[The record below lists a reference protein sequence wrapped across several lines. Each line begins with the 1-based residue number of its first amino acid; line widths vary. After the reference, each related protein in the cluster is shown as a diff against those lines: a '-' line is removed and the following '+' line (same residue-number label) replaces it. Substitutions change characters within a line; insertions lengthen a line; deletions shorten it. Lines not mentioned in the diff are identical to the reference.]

1 MPIDQALKDA
11 VWLLLEITSQQ
22 QPDTTIHSDLIIR
35 KFPKINEIELINVVG
50 ALAQEGKITLK
61 ASSVDAHGNATAY
74 HIRVRE
80 VPGKPK
86 APAPEQSRVAFDVG
100 FGGNAAASSERA
112 TTPPAEPKRV
122 GLNIEGG
129 KIDITPD
136 TGKVSPQPAPNDLEI
151 TGPISV
157 PMGTGRIVIDRA
169 QTNADD
175 AFAEEVTS
183 FFAELQAYPVRDGEA
198 KKDLT
203 DQLTVIMA
211 MFSSVDVESFTTPI
225 SKLATLKN
233 RVQLL
238 APELVPD
245 YIMLM
250 QSAVRAWL
258 GRV

>member
-22 QPDTTIHSDLIIR
+22 QPDTTIHSDFVIR
-35 KFPKINEIELINVVG
+35 KFPKTNEIELINAIG

-74 HIRVRE
+74 HIRVRDLG
-80 VPGKPK
+80 GKPK
-86 APAPEQSRVAFDVG
+86 APPPEQSRVAYNVG
-100 FGGNAAASSERA
+100 FGGPAAASSERA
-112 TTPPAEPKRV
+112 TTPPEERKRV

-129 KIDITPD
+129 KIDILPD
-136 TGKVSPQPAPNDLEI
+136 TGKIAPQPPPKDPADS
-151 TGPISV
+151 GPHSV
-157 PMGTGRIVIDRA
+157 TIGTGRIVIDKA
-169 QTNADD
+169 QVQAEDN
-175 AFAEEVTS
+175 FAEEVTS
-183 FFAELQAYPVRDGEA
+183 FFAELQAYPVSDGEA
-198 KKDLT
+198 KKELM
-203 DQLTVIMA
+203 DQLAVIMA
-211 MFSSVDVESFTTPI
+211 MFSSVDIESFTTPI
-225 SKLATLKN
+225 SKLATLKQ
-233 RVQLL
+233 RVQHL